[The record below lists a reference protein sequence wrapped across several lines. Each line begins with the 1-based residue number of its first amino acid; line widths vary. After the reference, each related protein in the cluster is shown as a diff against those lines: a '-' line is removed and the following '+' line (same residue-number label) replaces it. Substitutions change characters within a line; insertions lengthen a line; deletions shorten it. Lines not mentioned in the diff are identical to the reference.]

1 MRASERLGLLD
12 TVRKEMAGYL
22 SDISRSKHN
31 LKINEINQ
39 GLKCRFL
46 YLEFV
51 KESQELNKFLSY
63 LI

>member
-1 MRASERLGLLD
+1 MTGLLD

-31 LKINEINQ
+31 FKINDKS
-39 GLKCRFL
+39 GLKMV

-51 KESQELNKFLSY
+51 KESQELKQILKLS
-63 LI
+63 I